1 MAYFDA
7 CNDLFA
13 LFESLVRLS
22 TALPF
27 ALALVP
33 ALPPISKSLS
43 QRAILTATTALMA
56 GLFGALLL
64 LFPRIQSEQVITQT
78 FEWIPSLGMSLTFY
92 LDSLALLFSLIVTGV
107 GALVFFYTDS
117 YFDDGAD
124 HNRFV
129 VWLLGFAGAMLMV
142 VLSGN
147 LMMTFAAWEL
157 TSVTSFMLIG
167 FKGSSDPASRDG
179 AFKALFVT
187 GAGTLALIVGLIML
201 GVACGQLLYPDE
213 SIHFVA
219 DVGTILQVEAL
230 HQHDWY
236 PIFTTLIL
244 LGGLTKSA
252 QFPFHFW
259 LPGAMSAPTP
269 ACTYLHSA
277 TMVKAGIFLFARLS
291 PVL

>member
-1 MAYFDA
+1 ME
-7 CNDLFA
+7 LI
-13 LFESLVRLS
+13 LI

-27 ALALVP
+27 ALALVQ

-43 QRAILTATTALMA
+43 QRAILTVTTALMA

-64 LFPRIQSEQVITQT
+64 LFSRIQSEQVITQL

-92 LDSLALLFSLIVTGV
+92 LDGLALLFSLIVTGV
-107 GALVFFYTDS
+107 GALVFFYTGS

-147 LMMTFAAWEL
+147 LLMTFVAWEL

-167 FKGSSDPASRDG
+167 FKGSSDPAAREG
-179 AFKALFVT
+179 AFKAVFVT
-187 GAGTLALIVGLIML
+187 GAGALALIIGFVML

-219 DVGTILQVEAL
+219 DVGTILQAEAL
-230 HQHDWY
+230 H
-236 PIFTTLIL
+236 
-244 LGGLTKSA
+244 
-252 QFPFHFW
+252 
-259 LPGAMSAPTP
+259 
-269 ACTYLHSA
+269 
-277 TMVKAGIFLFARLS
+277 
-291 PVL
+291 